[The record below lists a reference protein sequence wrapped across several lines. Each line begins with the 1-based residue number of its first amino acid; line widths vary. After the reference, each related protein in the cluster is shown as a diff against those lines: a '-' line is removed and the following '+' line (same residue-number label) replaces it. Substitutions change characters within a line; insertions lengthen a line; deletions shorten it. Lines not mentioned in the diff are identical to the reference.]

1 MGTKKNEI
9 EAEIIEAERHHE
21 VIASGFMHLPDGGM
35 AVAKDFDAAQ
45 YLEGVAATVE
55 HIQASPDQ
63 LSILLRSANGH
74 PIIRFNKLGL
84 DLFIACRQHRSKVC
98 RLVEGAWTPLY
109 EGRRLHPWLTVG
121 LPVIAKFERQV
132 QVAAEQDHGRLHG
145 LIAEMADE
153 IRERCRSEQAKVKA
167 ECFAANSRAKLRRA
181 LKYVLGLYKKRSRLL
196 ILRVD
201 LYVRPG
207 SLAWGYSD
215 EADMAF
221 DYFADALARGQIV
234 SDVVGWMIAREDGIE
249 RGRHLHVLVAVDGH
263 KHHAGASLAKLVGEF
278 WVNECVGSSVAAS
291 YFNCFALVKKY
302 RHLGI
307 GMVRCDDADKLL
319 GLYYAM
325 RYLCKER
332 VMLISNSE
340 RPRNFRRGEVD
351 EDYVRRGAP
360 RQNEDDLR
368 LAESVLLR
376 PRPRRRVTVA
386 SARHRAFRHE
396 CPR

>member
-132 QVAAEQDHGRLHG
+132 QVAA
-145 LIAEMADE
+145 
-153 IRERCRSEQAKVKA
+153 
-167 ECFAANSRAKLRRA
+167 
-181 LKYVLGLYKKRSRLL
+181 
-196 ILRVD
+196 
-201 LYVRPG
+201 
-207 SLAWGYSD
+207 
-215 EADMAF
+215 
-221 DYFADALARGQIV
+221 
-234 SDVVGWMIAREDGIE
+234 
-249 RGRHLHVLVAVDGH
+249 
-263 KHHAGASLAKLVGEF
+263 
-278 WVNECVGSSVAAS
+278 
-291 YFNCFALVKKY
+291 
-302 RHLGI
+302 
-307 GMVRCDDADKLL
+307 
-319 GLYYAM
+319 
-325 RYLCKER
+325 
-332 VMLISNSE
+332 
-340 RPRNFRRGEVD
+340 
-351 EDYVRRGAP
+351 
-360 RQNEDDLR
+360 
-368 LAESVLLR
+368 
-376 PRPRRRVTVA
+376 
-386 SARHRAFRHE
+386 
-396 CPR
+396 